1 MKKSTLVITLM
12 LLVSTIMPTT
22 SFSNTEIAENP
33 VKESTTIDETETLQE
48 GNIAIDKSSSDDKQE
63 TTAPKV
69 ADINNTTAIKQT
81 EKSNEEK
88 SSPDSLDAKN
98 STTNSV
104 SALQAAS
111 SDAGMTYRTGE
122 TLSSTQYLED
132 IHATVISGQTA
143 TADFSKVNT
152 AVAGTYPVKIQ
163 YKDSSNKVVQ
173 TLDREIKM
181 VVPLKMN
188 GYDSRGSYS
197 WTLNYFWERY
207 YVYADTYHQKIK
219 VLDAITDIVSPS
231 APDAMIHTHF
241 ENEPYYKLKLYQ
253 SNVKNVVLEGQDTV
267 RASLPLLEDWSY
279 NIGDYYEIHCQESG
293 KLADYAIATMENK
306 PTNANRQNMLG
317 TSSEI
322 SGGSYLKFQMS
333 EDGFIYVDTIKP
345 KLNVAHTNVSLDY
358 NASITEEEFLELA
371 GVTYSDNMDK
381 VNQSGDSVTVTTD
394 FDQDTLTNS
403 VGNKTVNIKVT
414 DDEGNFV
421 EKSVTVTVSA
431 TDITAD
437 DGMTYRTGATLS
449 SKQYLEDIHATK
461 INGLTATADL
471 SDVNVSRVGTY
482 TVPIQYKDS
491 EGAVAYELESQ
502 LSVVEPIYI
511 NGLAAADAGDSIRY
525 YIYADAYH
533 QKIKLSLGGA
543 SYSPFNVN
551 FSASTHYVKF
561 SLKEHDGAVKKSVTL
576 DAQQK
581 ASVTEVYASVNDWD
595 YELGDYYQI
604 DHLEGDYRLVN
615 EPDAT
620 IANKPFNPSESNMS
634 SPSFELNN
642 SSNDAALTLEMI
654 DSGFKYVDTKPPT
667 ATADNAIKLEYKQSM
682 SEEAYYD
689 AIHLTLADNMF
700 DSFTMS
706 ADDFFT
712 VESDYDTS
720 ITNNRSGTYPVT
732 IHVEDESGNWMRN
745 SSTNKEITRTNT
757 ITMQTTLPTADAVK
771 PNKNYTLGTD
781 ISTINPNELVEN
793 LDSSVSFVNDVEVI
807 GWDSAHTPSS
817 NTVGTKS
824 AKVLIED
831 DRGVQASIPV
841 DIGVNYGDSLYF
853 AASGANRGGVVFTL
867 TDDDNSPTLALTAG
881 DNDGTTAFDSS
892 DSNAEYLSTTFY
904 HRSSTTGPITVDT
917 QYGTVAVNK
926 GDKLADYVTKYDAEN
941 IASELRYGDIIA
953 VDYDSQDHV
962 TRYDDSVAHD
972 DTTSGETIY
981 YEVTK
986 EGFEP
991 LTEPF
996 GTVQFDQNDGP
1007 NEIAFETTRVG
1018 EGLKTIHRDEAN
1030 YSFSVL
1036 DTRYQKGWK
1045 VYVGISEP
1053 LTSSTGDTLDGA
1065 IIWKSSN
1072 GTETTLTPGN
1082 AIEVGSLAS
1091 TTDESKQKMTFSFGA
1106 EEGPLLKYNT
1116 SAVSAGNYATTFD
1129 WSIVDAP

>member
-12 LLVSTIMPTT
+12 LLVSTIMPTI

-33 VKESTTIDETETLQE
+33 VKESTTIDATETLQE
-48 GNIAIDKSSSDDKQE
+48 ENLAIDKSSSDDKQE
-63 TTAPKV
+63 TTAPEV

-163 YKDSSNKVVQ
+163 YKDSSNNVVQ
-173 TLDREIKM
+173 TLDKEIKM

-188 GYDSRGSYS
+188 GYDSRGSTT
-197 WTLNYFWERY
+197 WTLNYFWGRY

-219 VLDAITDIVSPS
+219 VLDAITELVSPT
-231 APDAMIHTHF
+231 APDAMIHTQF
-241 ENEPYYKLKLYQ
+241 PNETYYKLKLYQ

-267 RASLPLLEDWSY
+267 RASLPLIEDWSY
-279 NIGDYYEIHCQESG
+279 NIGDYYEIHCQEAG
-293 KLADYAIATMENK
+293 KLVDYAIATMGNK
-306 PTNANRQNMLG
+306 PTNADQQHMLG

-322 SGGSYLKFQMS
+322 SGGSYLKFQMG
-333 EDGFIYVDTIKP
+333 EDGFIYIDTIKP
-345 KLNVAHTNVSLDY
+345 TLNIAHTNVSLDY
-358 NASITEEEFLELA
+358 NASVTEEEFLELA
-371 GVTYSDNMDK
+371 GVTYSDNMDT

-421 EKSVTVTVSA
+421 EKSVVVMVSA

-437 DGMTYRTGATLS
+437 DGMTYRTGETLS
-449 SKQYLEDIHATK
+449 SNQYLEDIHATE

-471 SDVNVSRVGTY
+471 SDVNVSRVDSY

-502 LSVVEPIYI
+502 LSIVEPIYI
-511 NGLAAADAGDSIRY
+511 NGLAAADADDSIRY

-533 QKIKLSLGGA
+533 QEIKLKLGGA
-543 SYSPFNVN
+543 AYSPFNAN
-551 FSASTHYVKF
+551 MYSSQYVKF
-561 SLKEHDGAVKKSVTL
+561 SLKDRDGAVKNSVTL
-576 DAQQK
+576 KANQK
-581 ASVTEVYASVNDWD
+581 ANDPTLYSSVNNWE

-604 DHLEGDYRLVN
+604 DHSEGDYRLVN

-667 ATADNAIKLEYKQSM
+667 ATADNTLKLEYKQPM

-712 VESDYDTS
+712 VESNYSSS
-720 ITNNRSGTYPVT
+720 ITDNRSGTYPIT
-732 IHVEDESGNWMRN
+732 IHVEDESGNRMRN
-745 SSTNKEITRTNT
+745 GSTNTEITRTNT

-771 PNKNYTLGTD
+771 PNKGYTLGTD
-781 ISTINPNELVEN
+781 ISTINPDELVEN

-817 NTVGTKS
+817 NTIGTKS
-824 AKVLIED
+824 ANVLIED

-841 DIGVNYGDSLYF
+841 DIGINYDDSLYF
-853 AASGANRGGVVFTL
+853 AASGVNRGGVVLTL
-867 TDDDNSPTLALTAG
+867 TDNNNLPNLALTAG

-904 HRSSTTGPITVDT
+904 HRSSTTGPITDDT

-926 GDKLADYVTKYDAEN
+926 GDKLADYVTKYDAKN

-953 VDYDSQDHV
+953 VDYDYQDHV

-972 DTTSGETIY
+972 DATSGETIY

-986 EGFEP
+986 NGFE
-991 LTEPF
+991 LVAEPF

-1053 LTSSTGDTLDGA
+1053 LTSSAGDTLDGA

-1072 GTETTLTPGN
+1072 GTEITLMPGN
-1082 AIEVGSLAS
+1082 AIEIGSLAS
-1091 TTDESKQKMTFSFGA
+1091 TTDESKQKTTFSFGA

>member
-22 SFSNTEIAENP
+22 SFSKTEIEENP
-33 VKESTTIDETETLQE
+33 VKESTTIDATEALQGE
-48 GNIAIDKSSSDDKQE
+48 KIAIDKSSSDDKQE
-63 TTAPKV
+63 TTASEV

-98 STTNSV
+98 STINSV

-163 YKDSSNKVVQ
+163 YKDSSNNVVQ
-173 TLDREIKM
+173 TLDKEIKM

-188 GYDSRGSYS
+188 GFDNRYTDTWRL
-197 WTLNYFWERY
+197 TDKPQRY
-207 YVYADTYHQKIK
+207 YVYVDTYHQKII
-219 VLDAITDIVSPS
+219 VLDALKESVSS
-231 APDAMIHTHF
+231 DTPDAVMHSLY
-241 ENEPYYKLKLYQ
+241 EDELYYKVKLYQ
-253 SNVKNVVLEGQDTV
+253 SNEKNVVLEGQDTL

-279 NIGDYYEIHCQESG
+279 NIGDYYEIHCQESS

-306 PTNANRQNMLG
+306 PTNADRQHMLG

-322 SGGSYLKFQMS
+322 SGGSYLKFQMG

-345 KLNVAHTNVSLDY
+345 TLNIAHTNVSLDY
-358 NASITEEEFLELA
+358 NASVTEEEFLELA
-371 GVTYSDNMDK
+371 GVTYSDNMDT
-381 VNQSGDSVTVTTD
+381 VNQSGDSVTITTD

-437 DGMTYRTGATLS
+437 DGMTYRTGETLS
-449 SKQYLEDIHATK
+449 SNQYLEDIHATE

-471 SDVNVSRVGTY
+471 SGVNTSSVGTY
-482 TVPIQYKDS
+482 TIPIQYKDS
-491 EGAVAYELESQ
+491 EGVVAYELESQ
-502 LSVVEPIYI
+502 LSIVEPIYI
-511 NGLAAADAGDSIRY
+511 NGISIIDASEITRY
-525 YIYADAYH
+525 YIYADTYH
-533 QKIKLSLGGA
+533 QKIKVRLGTA
-543 SYSPFNVN
+543 SYARFNAN
-551 FSASTHYVKF
+551 FGNDPYVKF
-561 SLKEHDGAVKKSVTL
+561 SLKGQDGTVKNSVAFNGVQVPNDPT
-576 DAQQK
+576 
-581 ASVTEVYASVNDWD
+581 VYASVSDWD

-604 DHLEGDYRLVN
+604 DHVEGDFRLLN
-615 EPDAT
+615 EPNAT
-620 IANKPFNPSESNMS
+620 IANKPYNASENNMACS
-634 SPSFELNN
+634 SLELNN
-642 SSNDAALTLEMI
+642 GPNDAALTLEMKE
-654 DSGFKYVDTKPPT
+654 SGFEYLDTMPPS
-667 ATADNAIKLEYKQSM
+667 ATADSTLSLEYKQSM
-682 SEEAYYD
+682 SEEEYYD
-689 AIHLTLADNMF
+689 AIHLSLSDNMF
-700 DSFTMS
+700 NPATMS
-706 ADDFFT
+706 ADDYFT
-712 VESDYDTS
+712 VESDYNSS
-720 ITNNRSGTYPVT
+720 ITNNRSGTYPIT
-732 IHVEDESGNWMRN
+732 IHVKDEAENWMQN
-745 SSTNKEITRTNT
+745 GSTNKEITKTNN
-757 ITMQTTLPTADAVK
+757 IMMKTTLPTADAVT
-771 PNKNYTLGTD
+771 PTKNYTLGTD
-781 ISTINPNELVEN
+781 VSTIDTSELVTN
-793 LDSSVSFVNDVEVI
+793 LDSSVSFVDDVEIV

-817 NTVGTKS
+817 NTTGTK
-824 AKVLIED
+824 AANVLIED

-841 DIGVNYGDSLYF
+841 NVAINYDDSLYF
-853 AASGANRGGVVFTL
+853 AASGSNRGGVVLTL
-867 TDDDNSPTLALTAG
+867 TDDNNLPTLALTAG

-904 HRSSTTGPITVDT
+904 HRSSTTGPITDDT

-926 GDKLADYVTKYDAEN
+926 GDKLADYVTKYDAKN

-953 VDYDSQDHV
+953 VDYDYQDHV

-972 DTTSGETIY
+972 DATSGETIY

-986 EGFEP
+986 NGFE
-991 LTEPF
+991 LVAEPF

-1053 LTSSTGDTLDGA
+1053 LTSSAGDTLDGA

-1082 AIEVGSLAS
+1082 AIEIGSLAS
-1091 TTDESKQKMTFSFGA
+1091 TTDESKQKTTFSFGA